1 MTSSSNNVLYFIFFL
16 LAFFFQKAIQTPYS
30 SIIFLTI
37 LFLYFLDRTLLK
49 LTNFKVVNNVIHLIL
64 PTFSVFLFFVFF
76 VKSLLVLF
84 FFIELYSVLY
94 YFCFLTSYNFT
105 NENLLKYKNGIL
117 FLLWNNFLTS
127 MFLALGCFLML
138 RATGTTDFQEL
149 NALGGNFNCLFVFLV
164 GLFWKLGLPI
174 FHFLKLEIYKS
185 LLRENVFLFSILT
198 TVINVVLLVLCLS
211 QPIFFTTILNYNWL
225 VLVFTF
231 SILLVLNNLNLTN
244 ILYFFAFSSVFTL
257 STVLSVFVI

>member
-1 MTSSSNNVLYFIFFL
+1 MAEVSFNSVSLLVFVLYFHVEAYYYLCYNNFIYFNKLLKVDVTKLNNSQVTSSSNNVLYFIFFL

-117 FLLWNNFLTS
+117 FLL
-127 MFLALGCFLML
+127 
-138 RATGTTDFQEL
+138 
-149 NALGGNFNCLFVFLV
+149 
-164 GLFWKLGLPI
+164 
-174 FHFLKLEIYKS
+174 
-185 LLRENVFLFSILT
+185 
-198 TVINVVLLVLCLS
+198 
-211 QPIFFTTILNYNWL
+211 
-225 VLVFTF
+225 
-231 SILLVLNNLNLTN
+231 
-244 ILYFFAFSSVFTL
+244 
-257 STVLSVFVI
+257 